1 MRGGPVSGGPVSGGP
16 VSGRV
21 PAFRARHE
29 AVACSATA
37 PRRARGEVLSAL
49 ADRLGSTAEARWMLE
64 HVAGRHGDPVHAPQL
79 VVLDDLVARRM
90 AGEPLQYLLGTW
102 PFRTLELVVD
112 RRALIPRP
120 ETEQVVEAALAEL
133 RRSAT
138 GRAVGRAVA
147 LDLGTGTGAIAL
159 ALAVELAGALPDLE
173 VWAVDV
179 DPDALALARENLA
192 RVDDAAPSAGAGRRV
207 HLRHGDWFAP
217 VPAALRAGID
227 LVVANPPYV
236 AEDEWPA
243 LQREVWCE
251 PRQALVAP
259 AGSDG
264 TPGLAA
270 VEAVLAGA
278 REWLRPGGA
287 VVVELAPHQAG
298 AGERC
303 AHRLGYSSVVLAT
316 DLAGRD
322 RAVVART

>member
-1 MRGGPVSGGPVSGGP
+1 MSGG
-16 VSGRV
+16 RV
-21 PAFRARHE
+21 AAPRARHE
-29 AVACSATA
+29 AAAVPPVAPA
-37 PRRARGEVLSAL
+37 RARREVLSTL
-49 ADRLGSTAEARWMLE
+49 ADRLGSNAEARWMVE
-64 HVAGRHGDPVHAPQL
+64 HVAGRHVDPLDAPQQ
-79 VVLDDLVARRM
+79 VALDDLVARRLD
-90 AGEPLQYLLGTW
+90 GEPLQYLLGTW
-102 PFRTLELVVD
+102 SFRTLELVVD

-120 ETEQVVEAALAEL
+120 ETEQVVEVALAEL

-138 GRAVGRAVA
+138 GRTGGRAVA

-159 ALAVELAGALPDLE
+159 ALAVELAGALPALE
-173 VWAVDV
+173 VWAVDA
-179 DPDALALARENLA
+179 DAGALALARENVA
-192 RVDDAAPSAGAGRRV
+192 RVADAAPSTAAGRRV
-207 HLRHGDWFAP
+207 HLLQGDWFAP
-217 VPAALRAGID
+217 VPAVLRAGID

-243 LQREVWCE
+243 LQREVRRE

-287 VVVELAPHQAG
+287 VVVELAPHQAS

-303 AHRLGYSSVVLAT
+303 ARRLGYSSVALAP